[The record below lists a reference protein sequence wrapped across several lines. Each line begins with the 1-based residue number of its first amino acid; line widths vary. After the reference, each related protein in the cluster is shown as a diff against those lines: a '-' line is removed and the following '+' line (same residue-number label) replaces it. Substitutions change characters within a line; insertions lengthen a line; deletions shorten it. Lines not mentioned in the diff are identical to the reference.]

1 MQEFKN
7 IIIGF
12 GKGGKTL
19 AKNLAAKGES
29 VLVVEKSKKMYGGTC
44 INIACLPSKNLI
56 INAQRGIKFEDAV
69 KQKDEMTTALRN
81 KNYHMVADE
90 ETATVLDGTA
100 KFVDNHTIEIV
111 LDSGEKTKIKGER
124 IFINTGATPIIP
136 QVKGLKESKYILDS
150 TAAMDQNSLPNE
162 LVILGAGY
170 IGMEF
175 ASMFARYGAKVT
187 VLDTNEKFL
196 KREDDDI
203 SEMIFNDLS
212 QDGIEFNLG
221 VKVVEVRDLSD
232 KVEIVYEINGQKR
245 TVKADKLLVA
255 TGRKPVTEG
264 LGLENTDIKLDERGA
279 IKVDDYLRTTAE
291 NVWAI
296 GDVKGGPQFTYISLD
311 DFRIIFDQLY
321 GKGFDQLYGKGER
334 KVSDRKSVPYSVFTT
349 PALSRVGLNEVEAKN
364 KGIEYKLF
372 KLAATS
378 IPKAKVIGNTRGM
391 YKILVNPDTEEI
403 LGATIYGEESYEVIN
418 LIALAMK
425 AKLPYT
431 LLRDQIYTHP
441 TMTEALNDVL
451 KD

>member
-90 ETATVLDGTA
+90 EMATVLDGTA

-321 GKGFDQLYGKGER
+321 GKGER

>member
-7 IIIGF
+7 IVIGF

-44 INIACLPSKNLI
+44 INIACLPSKNMI
-56 INAQRGIKFEDAV
+56 INAQRGINFEDAV
-69 KQKDEMTTALRN
+69 KEKDEMTTVLRN

-100 KFVDNHTIEIV
+100 KFIDNHTIEIV
-111 LDSGEKTKIKGER
+111 LDSGERTEVKGER

-203 SEMIFNDLS
+203 SEMLFNDLS

-221 VKVVEVRDLSD
+221 VKVVEVKDLSD
-232 KVEIVYEINGQKR
+232 KVEIIYEINGKKQ

-255 TGRKPVTEG
+255 TGRKPVTEN
-264 LGLENTDIKLDERGA
+264 LGLENTDIELDERGA

-321 GKGFDQLYGKGER
+321 GKGER
-334 KVSDRKSVPYSVFTT
+334 KVSDRNIIPYSVFIT

-391 YKILVNPDTEEI
+391 YKILVDPDTEEI

-431 LLRDQIYTHP
+431 MLRDQIYTHP

>member
-7 IIIGF
+7 IVIGF

-19 AKNLAAKGES
+19 AKNLAARGES

-69 KQKDEMTTALRN
+69 KQKNEMTTALRN

-100 KFVDNHTIEIV
+100 KFVGNHTIEIV

-203 SEMIFNDLS
+203 SEMLFNDLS
-212 QDGIEFNLG
+212 QDGIEFSLG
-221 VKVVEVRDLSD
+221 AKVVEVKDLSD
-232 KVEIVYEINGQKR
+232 KVEIIYEINGKKQ

-264 LGLENTDIKLDERGA
+264 LGLENTDIELDERGA

-321 GKGFDQLYGKGER
+321 RKGKR
-334 KVSDRKSVPYSVFTT
+334 KVSDRNLVPYSVFIT

-391 YKILVNPDTEEI
+391 YKILVDPDTEEI
-403 LGATIYGEESYEVIN
+403 LGATIYGEESYEIIN

-431 LLRDQIYTHP
+431 MLRDQIYTHP
-441 TMTEALNDVL
+441 TMSEALNDVL
-451 KD
+451 KG

>member
-7 IIIGF
+7 IVIGF
-12 GKGGKTL
+12 RKGGKTL

-44 INIACLPSKNLI
+44 INIACLPSKNMI
-56 INAQRGIKFEDAV
+56 INAQRGINFEDAV
-69 KQKDEMTTALRN
+69 KEKDEMTTVLRN

-100 KFVDNHTIEIV
+100 KFIDNHTIEIV
-111 LDSGEKTKIKGER
+111 LDSGERTEVKGER

-203 SEMIFNDLS
+203 SEMLFNDLS
-212 QDGIEFNLG
+212 QDGIEFKLG
-221 VKVVEVRDLSD
+221 AKVVEVKDLSD
-232 KVEIVYEINGQKR
+232 KVEIIYEINGKKQ

-255 TGRKPVTEG
+255 TGRKPVTEN
-264 LGLENTDIKLDERGA
+264 LGLENTDIELDERGA

-321 GKGFDQLYGKGER
+321 GKGKR
-334 KVSDRKSVPYSVFTT
+334 KVSDRNLVPYSVFIT

-364 KGIEYKLF
+364 RGIEYKLF

-391 YKILVNPDTEEI
+391 YKILVDPDTEEI

-431 LLRDQIYTHP
+431 MLRDQIYTHP
-441 TMTEALNDVL
+441 TMSEALNDVL
-451 KD
+451 KG

>member
-321 GKGFDQLYGKGER
+321 GKGER
-334 KVSDRKSVPYSVFTT
+334 KVSDRKSVPYNVFTT

>member
-203 SEMIFNDLS
+203 SEMLFNDLS

-264 LGLENTDIKLDERGA
+264 LGLENTDIELDERGA

-321 GKGFDQLYGKGER
+321 GKGER
-334 KVSDRKSVPYSVFTT
+334 KVSDRKLVPYSVFTT

-431 LLRDQIYTHP
+431 MLRDQIYTHP
-441 TMTEALNDVL
+441 TMSEALNDVL
-451 KD
+451 KG

>member
-7 IIIGF
+7 IVIGF

-44 INIACLPSKNLI
+44 INIACLPSKNMI
-56 INAQRGIKFEDAV
+56 INAQRGINFEDAV
-69 KQKDEMTTALRN
+69 KEKDEMTTVLRN

-100 KFVDNHTIEIV
+100 KFIDNHTIEIV
-111 LDSGEKTKIKGER
+111 LDSGERTEVKGER

-136 QVKGLKESKYILDS
+136 QIKGLKESKYILDS

-175 ASMFARYGAKVT
+175 ASMFARYGAKVI

-203 SEMIFNDLS
+203 SEMLFNDLS

-221 VKVVEVRDLSD
+221 AKVVEVKDLSD
-232 KVEIVYEINGQKR
+232 KVEISYEINGKKQ

-255 TGRKPVTEG
+255 TGRKPVTEN
-264 LGLENTDIKLDERGA
+264 LGLENTDIELDERGA

-321 GKGFDQLYGKGER
+321 GKGER
-334 KVSDRKSVPYSVFTT
+334 KVSDRNIIPYSVFIT

-391 YKILVNPDTEEI
+391 YKILVDPDTEEI

-431 LLRDQIYTHP
+431 MLRDQIYTHP

>member
-12 GKGGKTL
+12 GKDGKTL

-187 VLDTNEKFL
+187 VLDTNKKFL

-321 GKGFDQLYGKGER
+321 GKGER
-334 KVSDRKSVPYSVFTT
+334 KVSDRKLVPYSVFTT

-418 LIALAMK
+418 LIALVMK

-431 LLRDQIYTHP
+431 MLRDQIYTHP
-441 TMTEALNDVL
+441 TMSEALNDVL
-451 KD
+451 KG

>member
-1 MQEFKN
+1 MKEFKN

-69 KQKDEMTTALRN
+69 KQKNEMTTALRN

-100 KFVDNHTIEIV
+100 KFIDNHTIEIV
-111 LDSGEKTKIKGER
+111 LDSGERTEVKGER

-203 SEMIFNDLS
+203 SEMLFNDLS
-212 QDGIEFNLG
+212 QDGIEFKLG
-221 VKVVEVRDLSD
+221 AKVVEVKDLSD
-232 KVEIVYEINGQKR
+232 KVEIIYEINGKKQ

-264 LGLENTDIKLDERGA
+264 LGLENTDIELDERGA

-321 GKGFDQLYGKGER
+321 GKGKR
-334 KVSDRKSVPYSVFTT
+334 KVSDRNLVPYSVFIT

-364 KGIEYKLF
+364 NKIEYKLF

-391 YKILVNPDTEEI
+391 YKILVDPDTEEI

-431 LLRDQIYTHP
+431 MLRDQIYTHP
-441 TMTEALNDVL
+441 TMSEALNDVL
-451 KD
+451 KG

>member
-187 VLDTNEKFL
+187 VLDTNKKFL

-321 GKGFDQLYGKGER
+321 GKGER
-334 KVSDRKSVPYSVFTT
+334 KVSDRKLVPYSVFH
-349 PALSRVGLNEVEAKN
+349 
-364 KGIEYKLF
+364 Y
-372 KLAATS
+372 TS
-378 IPKAKVIGNTRGM
+378 
-391 YKILVNPDTEEI
+391 
-403 LGATIYGEESYEVIN
+403 TI
-418 LIALAMK
+418 
-425 AKLPYT
+425 
-431 LLRDQIYTHP
+431 
-441 TMTEALNDVL
+441 
-451 KD
+451 

>member
-7 IIIGF
+7 IVIGF

-44 INIACLPSKNLI
+44 INIACLPSKNMI
-56 INAQRGIKFEDAV
+56 INAQRGINFVDAV
-69 KQKDEMTTALRN
+69 KEKDEMTTVLRN

-100 KFVDNHTIEIV
+100 KFIDNHTIEIV
-111 LDSGEKTKIKGER
+111 LDSGERTEVKGER

-150 TAAMDQNSLPNE
+150 AAAMDQNSLPNE

-203 SEMIFNDLS
+203 SEMLFNDLS
-212 QDGIEFNLG
+212 QDGIEFKLG
-221 VKVVEVRDLSD
+221 VKVVEVKDLSD
-232 KVEIVYEINGQKR
+232 KVEIIYEINGKKQ

-264 LGLENTDIKLDERGA
+264 LGLENTDIELDERGA

-321 GKGFDQLYGKGER
+321 GKGKR
-334 KVSDRKSVPYSVFTT
+334 KVSDRNLVPYSVFIT

-364 KGIEYKLF
+364 KEIEYKLF

-391 YKILVNPDTEEI
+391 YKILVDPDTEEI

-431 LLRDQIYTHP
+431 MLRDQIYTHP

>member
-1 MQEFKN
+1 MKEFKN

-56 INAQRGIKFEDAV
+56 INAQRGIKFQDAV
-69 KQKDEMTTALRN
+69 KQKNEMTTALRN

-100 KFVDNHTIEIV
+100 KFIDNHTIEIV
-111 LDSGEKTKIKGER
+111 LDSGERTEVKGER

-203 SEMIFNDLS
+203 SEMLFNDLS
-212 QDGIEFNLG
+212 QDGIEFKLG
-221 VKVVEVRDLSD
+221 AKVVEVKDLSD
-232 KVEIVYEINGQKR
+232 KVEIIYEINGKKQ

-255 TGRKPVTEG
+255 TGRKPVTEN
-264 LGLENTDIKLDERGA
+264 LGLENTDIELDERGA

-321 GKGFDQLYGKGER
+321 RKGKR
-334 KVSDRKSVPYSVFTT
+334 KVSDRNLVPYSVFIT

-391 YKILVNPDTEEI
+391 YKILVDPDTEEI

-431 LLRDQIYTHP
+431 MLRDQIYTHP

>member
-7 IIIGF
+7 IVIGF

-44 INIACLPSKNLI
+44 INIACLPSKNMI
-56 INAQRGIKFEDAV
+56 INAQRGINFEDAV
-69 KQKDEMTTALRN
+69 KEKDEMTTALRN

-100 KFVDNHTIEIV
+100 KFIDNHTIEIV
-111 LDSGEKTKIKGER
+111 LDSGERTEVKGER

-203 SEMIFNDLS
+203 SEMLFNDLS
-212 QDGIEFNLG
+212 QDGIEFKLG
-221 VKVVEVRDLSD
+221 VKVVEVKDLSD
-232 KVEIVYEINGQKR
+232 KVEIIYEINGKKQ

-264 LGLENTDIKLDERGA
+264 LGLENTDIELDERGA

-321 GKGFDQLYGKGER
+321 GKGKR
-334 KVSDRKSVPYSVFTT
+334 KVSDRNLVPYSVFIT

-364 KGIEYKLF
+364 KEIEYKLF

-391 YKILVNPDTEEI
+391 YKILVDPDTEEI

-431 LLRDQIYTHP
+431 MLRDQIYTHP

>member
-7 IIIGF
+7 IVIGF

-264 LGLENTDIKLDERGA
+264 LGLENTDIELDERGA

-296 GDVKGGPQFTYISLD
+296 GDIKGGPQFTYISLD

-321 GKGFDQLYGKGER
+321 GKGER
-334 KVSDRKSVPYSVFTT
+334 KVSDRKLVPYSVFTT

-431 LLRDQIYTHP
+431 MLRDQIYTHP
-441 TMTEALNDVL
+441 TMSEALNDVL
-451 KD
+451 KG

>member
-69 KQKDEMTTALRN
+69 KQKNEMTTALRN

-100 KFVDNHTIEIV
+100 KFVGNHTIEIV

-203 SEMIFNDLS
+203 SEMLFNDLS
-212 QDGIEFNLG
+212 QDGIEFKLG
-221 VKVVEVRDLSD
+221 AKVVEVKDLSD
-232 KVEIVYEINGQKR
+232 KVEIIYEINGKKQ

-264 LGLENTDIKLDERGA
+264 LGLENTDIELDERGA

-321 GKGFDQLYGKGER
+321 GKGKR
-334 KVSDRKSVPYSVFTT
+334 KVSDRNLVPYSVFIT

-391 YKILVNPDTEEI
+391 YKILVDPDTEEI

-431 LLRDQIYTHP
+431 MLRDQIYTHP
-441 TMTEALNDVL
+441 TMSEALNDVL
-451 KD
+451 KG

>member
-7 IIIGF
+7 IVIGF

-69 KQKDEMTTALRN
+69 KQKNEMTTALRN

-100 KFVDNHTIEIV
+100 KFVGNHTIEIV

-203 SEMIFNDLS
+203 SEMLFNDLS
-212 QDGIEFNLG
+212 QDGIEFKLG
-221 VKVVEVRDLSD
+221 AKVVEVKDLSD
-232 KVEIVYEINGQKR
+232 KVEIIYEINGKKQ

-255 TGRKPVTEG
+255 TGRKSVTEG
-264 LGLENTDIKLDERGA
+264 LGLENTDIELDERGA

-321 GKGFDQLYGKGER
+321 GKGKR
-334 KVSDRKSVPYSVFTT
+334 KVSDRNLVPYSVFIT

-391 YKILVNPDTEEI
+391 YKILVDPDTEEI

-431 LLRDQIYTHP
+431 MLRDQIYTHP

>member
-69 KQKDEMTTALRN
+69 KQKNEMTTALRN

-100 KFVDNHTIEIV
+100 KFVGNHTIEIV

-203 SEMIFNDLS
+203 SEMLFNDLS
-212 QDGIEFNLG
+212 QDGIEFKLG
-221 VKVVEVRDLSD
+221 AKVVEVKDLSD
-232 KVEIVYEINGQKR
+232 KVEIIYEINGKKQ

-264 LGLENTDIKLDERGA
+264 LGLENTDIELDERGA

-321 GKGFDQLYGKGER
+321 GKGKR
-334 KVSDRKSVPYSVFTT
+334 KVSDRNIIPYSVFIT

-391 YKILVNPDTEEI
+391 YKILVDPDTEEI

-431 LLRDQIYTHP
+431 MLRDQIYTHP
-441 TMTEALNDVL
+441 TMSEALNDVL
-451 KD
+451 KG

>member
-7 IIIGF
+7 IVIGF

-56 INAQRGIKFEDAV
+56 INAQRGIKFEDSV
-69 KQKDEMTTALRN
+69 KQKNEMTTALRN

-100 KFVDNHTIEIV
+100 KFVGNHTIEIV

-136 QVKGLKESKYILDS
+136 QIKGLKESKYILDS

-203 SEMIFNDLS
+203 SEMLFNDLS
-212 QDGIEFNLG
+212 QDGIEFKLG
-221 VKVVEVRDLSD
+221 VKVVEVKDLSD
-232 KVEIVYEINGQKR
+232 KVEIIYEINGKKQ

-264 LGLENTDIKLDERGA
+264 LGLENTDIELDERGA

-321 GKGFDQLYGKGER
+321 GKGER
-334 KVSDRKSVPYSVFTT
+334 KVSDRNIIPYSVFIT

-364 KGIEYKLF
+364 KEIEYKLF

-391 YKILVNPDTEEI
+391 YKILVDPDTEEI

-431 LLRDQIYTHP
+431 MLRDQIYTHP
-441 TMTEALNDVL
+441 TMSEALNDVL
-451 KD
+451 KG

>member
-7 IIIGF
+7 IVIGF

-44 INIACLPSKNLI
+44 INIACLPSKKMI
-56 INAQRGIKFEDAV
+56 INAQRGINFEDAV
-69 KQKDEMTTALRN
+69 KEKDEMTTVLRN

-100 KFVDNHTIEIV
+100 KFIDNHTIEIV
-111 LDSGEKTKIKGER
+111 LDSGERTEVKGER

-203 SEMIFNDLS
+203 SEMLFNDLS

-221 VKVVEVRDLSD
+221 AKVVEVKDLSD
-232 KVEIVYEINGQKR
+232 KVEIIYEINGKKQ

-255 TGRKPVTEG
+255 TGRKPVTEN
-264 LGLENTDIKLDERGA
+264 LGLENTDIELDERGA

-321 GKGFDQLYGKGER
+321 GKGER
-334 KVSDRKSVPYSVFTT
+334 KVSDRNIIPYSVFIT
-349 PALSRVGLNEVEAKN
+349 PTLSRVGLNEVEAKN

-391 YKILVNPDTEEI
+391 YKILVDPDTEEI

-431 LLRDQIYTHP
+431 MLRDQIYTHP
-441 TMTEALNDVL
+441 TMTEA
-451 KD
+451 

>member
-7 IIIGF
+7 IVIGF

-44 INIACLPSKNLI
+44 INIACLPSKNMI
-56 INAQRGIKFEDAV
+56 INAQRGINFEDAV
-69 KQKDEMTTALRN
+69 KEKDEMTTVLRN

-100 KFVDNHTIEIV
+100 KFIDNHTIEII

-136 QVKGLKESKYILDS
+136 QIKGLKESKYILDS

-203 SEMIFNDLS
+203 SEMLFNDLS
-212 QDGIEFNLG
+212 QDGIEFKLG
-221 VKVVEVRDLSD
+221 AKVVEVKDLSD
-232 KVEIVYEINGQKR
+232 KVEIIYEINGKKQ

-264 LGLENTDIKLDERGA
+264 LGLENTDIELDERGA

-321 GKGFDQLYGKGER
+321 RKGKR
-334 KVSDRKSVPYSVFTT
+334 KVSDRNLVPYSVFIT

-391 YKILVNPDTEEI
+391 YKILVDPDTEEI

-418 LIALAMK
+418 LIALVMK

-431 LLRDQIYTHP
+431 MLRDQIYTHP

>member
-203 SEMIFNDLS
+203 SEMLFNDLS
-212 QDGIEFNLG
+212 QDGIEFKLG
-221 VKVVEVRDLSD
+221 AKVVEVKDLSD
-232 KVEIVYEINGQKR
+232 KVEIIYEINGKKQ

-264 LGLENTDIKLDERGA
+264 LGLENTDIELDERGA

-321 GKGFDQLYGKGER
+321 GKGER
-334 KVSDRKSVPYSVFTT
+334 KVSDRNIIPYSVFIT

-391 YKILVNPDTEEI
+391 YKILVDPDTEEI

-431 LLRDQIYTHP
+431 MLRDQIYTHP
-441 TMTEALNDVL
+441 TMSEALNDVL
-451 KD
+451 KG

>member
-264 LGLENTDIKLDERGA
+264 LGLENTDIELDERGA
-279 IKVDDYLRTTAE
+279 IKVDDYLKTTAE
-291 NVWAI
+291 NVWTI

-321 GKGFDQLYGKGER
+321 GKGER
-334 KVSDRKSVPYSVFTT
+334 KVSDRKLVPYSVFTT

-431 LLRDQIYTHP
+431 MLRDQIYTHP
-441 TMTEALNDVL
+441 TMSEALNDVL
-451 KD
+451 KG

>member
-100 KFVDNHTIEIV
+100 KFVDNHTIEII

-321 GKGFDQLYGKGER
+321 GKGER
-334 KVSDRKSVPYSVFTT
+334 KVSDRKLVPYSVFTT

-431 LLRDQIYTHP
+431 MLRDQIYTHP
-441 TMTEALNDVL
+441 TMSEALNDVL
-451 KD
+451 KG

>member
-187 VLDTNEKFL
+187 VLDTNKKFL

-203 SEMIFNDLS
+203 SEMIFNDLI

-321 GKGFDQLYGKGER
+321 GKGER
-334 KVSDRKSVPYSVFTT
+334 KVSDRKLVPYSVFTT

-418 LIALAMK
+418 LIALVMK

-431 LLRDQIYTHP
+431 MLRDQIYTHP
-441 TMTEALNDVL
+441 TMSEALNDVL
-451 KD
+451 KG

>member
-7 IIIGF
+7 IVIGF

-44 INIACLPSKNLI
+44 INIACLPSKNMI
-56 INAQRGIKFEDAV
+56 INAQRGINFEDAV
-69 KQKDEMTTALRN
+69 KEKDEMTTVLRN

-100 KFVDNHTIEIV
+100 KFIDNHTIEIV
-111 LDSGEKTKIKGER
+111 LDSGERTEVKGER

-203 SEMIFNDLS
+203 SEMLFNDLS
-212 QDGIEFNLG
+212 QEGIEFKLG
-221 VKVVEVRDLSD
+221 VKVVEVKDLSD
-232 KVEIVYEINGQKR
+232 KVEIIYEINGKKQ

-264 LGLENTDIKLDERGA
+264 LGLENTDIELDERGA

-321 GKGFDQLYGKGER
+321 GKGKR
-334 KVSDRKSVPYSVFTT
+334 KVSDRNLVPYSVFIT

-364 KGIEYKLF
+364 KEIEYKLF

-391 YKILVNPDTEEI
+391 YKILVDPDTEEI

-431 LLRDQIYTHP
+431 MLRDQIYTHP

>member
-7 IIIGF
+7 IVIGF

-44 INIACLPSKNLI
+44 INIACLPSKNMI
-56 INAQRGIKFEDAV
+56 INAQRGINFEDAV
-69 KQKDEMTTALRN
+69 KEKDEMTTVLRN

-100 KFVDNHTIEIV
+100 KFIDNHTIEIV
-111 LDSGEKTKIKGER
+111 LDSGERTEVKGER

-203 SEMIFNDLS
+203 SEMLFNDLS
-212 QDGIEFNLG
+212 QDGIEFKLG
-221 VKVVEVRDLSD
+221 VKVVEVKDLSD
-232 KVEIVYEINGQKR
+232 KVEIIYEINGKKQ

-264 LGLENTDIKLDERGA
+264 LGLENTDIELDERGA

-321 GKGFDQLYGKGER
+321 GKGER
-334 KVSDRKSVPYSVFTT
+334 KVSDRNIIPYSVFIT

-391 YKILVNPDTEEI
+391 YKILVDPDTEEI

-431 LLRDQIYTHP
+431 MLRDQIYTHP
-441 TMTEALNDVL
+441 TMSEALNDVL
-451 KD
+451 KG

>member
-296 GDVKGGPQFTYISLD
+296 GDVKGGPQLTYISLD
-311 DFRIIFDQLY
+311 DFRII
-321 GKGFDQLYGKGER
+321 FDQLYGKGER

-391 YKILVNPDTEEI
+391 YKILVNLDTEEI

>member
-1 MQEFKN
+1 
-7 IIIGF
+7 
-12 GKGGKTL
+12 
-19 AKNLAAKGES
+19 
-29 VLVVEKSKKMYGGTC
+29 MYGGTC
-44 INIACLPSKNLI
+44 INIACLPSKNMI
-56 INAQRGIKFEDAV
+56 INAQRGINFEDAV
-69 KQKDEMTTALRN
+69 KEKDEMTTALRN

-100 KFVDNHTIEIV
+100 KFIDNHTIKIV
-111 LDSGEKTKIKGER
+111 LDSGERTKVKGER

-136 QVKGLKESKYILDS
+136 QIKGLKESKYILDS
-150 TAAMDQNSLPNE
+150 TSAMDQNSLPNE
-162 LVILGAGY
+162 LVGAGY

-175 ASMFARYGAKVT
+175 ASMFTRYGAKVII
-187 VLDTNEKFL
+187 LDTNDKFL
-196 KREDDDI
+196 KREDEDI

-221 VKVVEVRDLSD
+221 AKVVEVKDLSD
-232 KVEIVYEINGQKR
+232 KVEIIYEINGKKQ

-255 TGRKPVTEG
+255 TGRKPVTEN
-264 LGLENTDIKLDERGA
+264 LGLENTDIELDERGA

-321 GKGFDQLYGKGER
+321 GKGER
-334 KVSDRKSVPYSVFTT
+334 KVSDRKLVPYSVFTT

-403 LGATIYGEESYEVIN
+403 LGATIYSEESYEVIN
-418 LIALAMK
+418 LITLAMK

-431 LLRDQIYTHP
+431 MLRDQIYAHP

>member
-7 IIIGF
+7 IVIGF

-69 KQKDEMTTALRN
+69 KQKNEMTTALRN

-100 KFVDNHTIEIV
+100 KFVGNHTIEIV

-203 SEMIFNDLS
+203 SEMLFNDLS
-212 QDGIEFNLG
+212 QDGIEFKLG
-221 VKVVEVRDLSD
+221 AKVVEVKDLSD
-232 KVEIVYEINGQKR
+232 KVEIIYEINGKKQ

-264 LGLENTDIKLDERGA
+264 LGLENTDIELDERGA

-321 GKGFDQLYGKGER
+321 GKGKR
-334 KVSDRKSVPYSVFTT
+334 KVSDRNLVPYSVFIT

-391 YKILVNPDTEEI
+391 YKILVDPDTEEI

-431 LLRDQIYTHP
+431 MLRDQIYTHP
-441 TMTEALNDVL
+441 TMSEALNDVL
-451 KD
+451 KG

>member
-69 KQKDEMTTALRN
+69 KQKNEMTTALRN

-100 KFVDNHTIEIV
+100 KFVGNHTIEIV

-203 SEMIFNDLS
+203 SEMLFNDLS
-212 QDGIEFNLG
+212 QDGIEFKLG
-221 VKVVEVRDLSD
+221 AKVVEVKDLSD
-232 KVEIVYEINGQKR
+232 KVEIIYEINGKKQ

-255 TGRKPVTEG
+255 TGRKPVTEN
-264 LGLENTDIKLDERGA
+264 LGLENTDIELDERGA

-321 GKGFDQLYGKGER
+321 GKGER
-334 KVSDRKSVPYSVFTT
+334 KVSDRNLVPYSVFIT

-391 YKILVNPDTEEI
+391 YKILVDPDTEEI

-431 LLRDQIYTHP
+431 MLRDQIYTHP

>member
-69 KQKDEMTTALRN
+69 KQKNEMTTALRN

-100 KFVDNHTIEIV
+100 KFIDNHTIEIV

-203 SEMIFNDLS
+203 SEMLFNDLS
-212 QDGIEFNLG
+212 QDGIEFKLG
-221 VKVVEVRDLSD
+221 AKVVEVKDLSD
-232 KVEIVYEINGQKR
+232 KVEIIYEINGKKQ

-264 LGLENTDIKLDERGA
+264 LGLENTDIELDERGA

-321 GKGFDQLYGKGER
+321 GKGKR
-334 KVSDRKSVPYSVFTT
+334 KVSDRNLVPYSVFIT

-364 KGIEYKLF
+364 SKIEYKLF

-391 YKILVNPDTEEI
+391 YKILVNPDTKEI

-431 LLRDQIYTHP
+431 MLRDQIYTHP
-441 TMTEALNDVL
+441 TMSEALNDVL
-451 KD
+451 KG

>member
-321 GKGFDQLYGKGER
+321 GKGER

-441 TMTEALNDVL
+441 TMTEADRKSVV
-451 KD
+451 

>member
-7 IIIGF
+7 IVIGF

-69 KQKDEMTTALRN
+69 KQKNEMTTALRN

-100 KFVDNHTIEIV
+100 KFVGNHTIEIV

-203 SEMIFNDLS
+203 SEMLFNDLS

-221 VKVVEVRDLSD
+221 AKVVEVKDLSD
-232 KVEIVYEINGQKR
+232 KVEIIYEINGKKQ

-255 TGRKPVTEG
+255 TGRKPVTEN
-264 LGLENTDIKLDERGA
+264 LGLENTDIELDERGA

-321 GKGFDQLYGKGER
+321 GKGER
-334 KVSDRKSVPYSVFTT
+334 KVSDRNIIPYSVFIT

-391 YKILVNPDTEEI
+391 YKILVDPDTEEI

-431 LLRDQIYTHP
+431 MLRDQIYTHP
-441 TMTEALNDVL
+441 TMSEALNDVL
-451 KD
+451 KG